1 MRARLRVAAR
11 QAKLLMS
18 GAPFF
23 EVVDGFTNVDAKT
36 LRARRGV
43 RNPAPAAAAAFRAET
58 EARREAAIAARRR
71 GVTGADG
78 SAVARL
84 CADAS
89 LEDADVAAAL
99 WDLIVA
105 GTATTAE
112 LASEALKI
120 GRGGGSVDATA
131 LVEDVARACVEIK
144 I

>member
-1 MRARLRVAAR
+1 MQHAALGVLGRTLDLHRRLGAWPRSRRRRRRRRRRGRARCRARLRVAAR

-71 GVTGADG
+71 G
-78 SAVARL
+78 
-84 CADAS
+84 
-89 LEDADVAAAL
+89 AA
-99 WDLIVA
+99 
-105 GTATTAE
+105 
-112 LASEALKI
+112 
-120 GRGGGSVDATA
+120 
-131 LVEDVARACVEIK
+131 VEIK
-144 I
+144 IFTARSC

>member
-1 MRARLRVAAR
+1 LISAQATAFLGPAALATSAAAPPPPRQSAMRARLRVAAR

-71 GVTGADG
+71 GGAGADLCG
-78 SAVARL
+78 NQNFTARS
-84 CADAS
+84 C
-89 LEDADVAAAL
+89 
-99 WDLIVA
+99 
-105 GTATTAE
+105 
-112 LASEALKI
+112 
-120 GRGGGSVDATA
+120 
-131 LVEDVARACVEIK
+131 
-144 I
+144 